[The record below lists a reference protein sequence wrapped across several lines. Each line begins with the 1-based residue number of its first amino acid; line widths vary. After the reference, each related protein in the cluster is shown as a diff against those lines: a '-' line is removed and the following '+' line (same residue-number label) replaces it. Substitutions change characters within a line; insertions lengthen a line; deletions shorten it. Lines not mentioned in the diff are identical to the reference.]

1 MLAGKAEILAARR
14 ALAELV
20 IGAVLAIAA
29 VPVLA
34 TIAVV
39 PV

>member
-1 MLAGKAEILAARR
+1 LAGKAEISAALR

-29 VPVLA
+29 APV
-34 TIAVV
+34 
-39 PV
+39 